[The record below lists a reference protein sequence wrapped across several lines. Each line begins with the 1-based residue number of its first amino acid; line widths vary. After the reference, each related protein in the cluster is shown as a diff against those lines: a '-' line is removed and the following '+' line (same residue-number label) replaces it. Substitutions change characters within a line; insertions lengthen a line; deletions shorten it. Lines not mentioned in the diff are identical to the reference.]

1 MSNEKFTVPST
12 QFTERREAYELKVSP
27 PGIGKEDAE
36 LHIEGKTLVLKAH
49 AKHQNPAGFKQVVA
63 EFERQS
69 YAMSAELP
77 EMADPA
83 SLKAKLENGLM
94 TVTIGKRPETQP
106 RKIEIG

>member
-1 MSNEKFTVPST
+1 MNSEKFTVPST
-12 QFTERREAYELKVSP
+12 QFTERPEAYELKVSL

-49 AKHQNPAGFKQVVA
+49 AKHQNPAGFRQVVS

-83 SLKAKLENGLM
+83 SLKAKL
-94 TVTIGKRPETQP
+94 
-106 RKIEIG
+106 

>member
-1 MSNEKFTVPST
+1 MNKTNTVHPSATFIEKPD
-12 QFTERREAYELKVSP
+12 AYELKAFV

-36 LHIEGKTLVLKAH
+36 LHVEGKTLTFKTH
-49 AKHQNPAGFKQVVA
+49 ASHETPAGFKEVSS
-63 EFERQS
+63 EFARVN

-83 SLKAKLENGLM
+83 ALTAKLENGVL

-106 RKIEIG
+106 KRIEIA